1 MRMALWK
8 IWEISTAAVKHIE
21 ESVMEGK
28 AQIRKRILEKRNA
41 LTPMQRMRSE
51 ILVTERILGHQWYYK
66 AGEILLFASS
76 GSEISTSDIMED
88 AFISGK
94 KVYLP
99 KVEGEDM
106 HFYQVLQNE
115 TLVKGYGGILEPS
128 GDREKQFVYEESKR
142 EAVLMLMPGA
152 AFDPMRN
159 RVGYGKGFYDRYL
172 ADKRSLHTIAIGFD
186 CQMTAEIESCE
197 TDIKPMQVICL

>member
-1 MRMALWK
+1 MV
-8 IWEISTAAVKHIE
+8 AVKRIE
-21 ESVMEGK
+21 ESAMESK

-41 LTPMQRMRSE
+41 LTPSQRMRSE

-66 AGEILLFASS
+66 AGEILLFASF
-76 GSEISTSDIMED
+76 GSEIRTRDIMED
-88 AFISGK
+88 AFTGGK

-106 HFYQVLQNE
+106 HFYQVLPGE
-115 TLVKGYGGILEPS
+115 PLVKGYGGILEPS
-128 GDREKQFVYEESKR
+128 GDKERLFVYEEGKK
-142 EAVLMLMPGA
+142 EVVLMLMPGA

-159 RVGYGKGFYDRYL
+159 RIGYGKGFYDRYL

-186 CQMTAEIESCE
+186 CQMTAEIESCA

>member
-1 MRMALWK
+1 
-8 IWEISTAAVKHIE
+8 
-21 ESVMEGK
+21 MEGK